1 MIKIVYVMTSCKRC
15 GPTQQTLNII
25 KNLDRNVFYPIL
37 ITLYNEQNDTRISEY
52 LQYVEEHYFIDLSKV
67 EIMLHRLNKMEYVLD
82 KIAPNIVHTVGV
94 FPDYAVYTMKKYKQI
109 HTIRNYVFDDYVSKF
124 GFFRGNI
131 LALMQLKVIKSS
143 RVKSIACSKSLQI
156 KYKEE
161 QNIDIRV
168 RQNNPPQNVE
178 PNENYVRE
186 LKDMGFPE
194 DRARDALMRTGN
206 DINRATDI
214 LLNGDDEDNN
224 NNHNDEEDQNEEEV
238 SD

>member
-161 QNIDIRV
+161 QNIDMACI
-168 RQNNPPQNVE
+168 QNGIDVE
-178 PNENYVRE
+178 ICKSDVS
-186 LKDMGFPE
+186 
-194 DRARDALMRTGN
+194 
-206 DINRATDI
+206 
-214 LLNGDDEDNN
+214 
-224 NNHNDEEDQNEEEV
+224 EV
-238 SD
+238 SHVRKSVGISVNVNLG